1 MRVGASAPRF
11 LAAAPAIGSSNISA
25 LTVLQ
30 LRIKLFSRLIAM
42 SFSIAYMSLLS
53 PNSHQNA
60 WLLNRNGATEK
71 NVIFLVDFTPF
82 LGFYALIPKKK
93 SRSDQTFLN
102 HLKF

>member
-1 MRVGASAPRF
+1 
-11 LAAAPAIGSSNISA
+11 
-25 LTVLQ
+25 
-30 LRIKLFSRLIAM
+30 
-42 SFSIAYMSLLS
+42 
-53 PNSHQNA
+53 
-60 WLLNRNGATEK
+60 LLNRNGATEK